1 VGFPAFKARHRRRS
15 CRFTTGALG
24 VVNSRHIHLPR
35 IGLVRSKESTS
46 TLSDL
51 IEAGS
56 ARILSA
62 TVSETAGRWYVSLG
76 CEVCR
81 QAGSPVRPS
90 GVVGVDVGV
99 KALAVISTGEV
110 VENPRPL
117 AKHARRMARHQ
128 RRLARQQTGGAG
140 KPASRRS
147 MRTRSQI
154 ARSHARVAHLRSDAL
169 HKLTT
174 RLARTHGTVVVEH
187 LNVAGMCSRP
197 SPRPAPE
204 GAGHH
209 LRKRGQS
216 QIGPQPGDP

>member
-90 GVVGVDVGV
+90 GVVGV

-117 AKHARRMARHQ
+117 AQHARRMARHQ